1 MSKHLTDIELFELAN
16 QLIENETQKS
26 LLSKHISECDSC
38 RVQFE
43 QEQELDELLSNK
55 LIVNQVVDVS
65 EKVTQHF
72 SLKEFAKAPDNKWV
86 LYTILSL
93 VIVLT
98 GMELIDSSILNIG
111 EYINA
116 NYIFYMRIILSAI
129 TSLLFIDVLLKFIK
143 YRKTLH
149 LK

>member
-38 RVQFE
+38 RIQFE

-55 LIVNQVVDVS
+55 LIVNQTIDVS

-72 SLKEFAKAPDNKWV
+72 SLKEFAKAPDTKWM
-86 LYTILSL
+86 LYAILIL
-93 VIVLT
+93 VSILT
-98 GMELIDSSILNIG
+98 GMELIDGSILNLG
-111 EYINA
+111 EHINA
-116 NYIFYMRIILSAI
+116 NYIHYMRIIISAT
-129 TSLLFIDVLLKFIK
+129 TSLLFFDVLVKFVK
-143 YRKTLH
+143 YRKQVI
-149 LK
+149 